1 MNKIIRHY
9 PVKQLP
15 ADLRENLPEDRRVK
29 IEFELEAE
37 PEHRPRLSELAGTG
51 DNVHGNDE
59 EVIRYIRELREDR

>member
-9 PVKQLP
+9 PVNRLP
-15 ADLRENLPEDRRVK
+15 ADLRKNLPKDRWVK

-37 PEHRPRLSELAGTG
+37 PERRPRLSELAGTG
-51 DNVHGNDE
+51 DNVHGDDD